1 MTANKVKIIDPKKE
15 QVKQTHRENWEVM
28 KPFVGFAYKAMK
40 VIALGLIAIVKALPS
55 LKPHKSDAAVKRKG
69 INGLIY

>member
-28 KPFVGFAYKAMK
+28 KPFVSFAYKAMK
-40 VIALGLIAIVKALPS
+40 VIGVSLIAIVKALPL
-55 LKPHKSDAAVKRKG
+55 LKPHKHDTAVKRR
-69 INGLIY
+69 